1 MFHNPRIGNQKP
13 AESQIRKTC
22 KAKFDK
28 KKKSGE
34 RAHWTDPLRSNA
46 FLPSKDR
53 ARQLGSSFSAIGLL
67 GVLDVDIFRVP
78 IPLEK
83 GVAKTTNAKME
94 SQVENWVPKIEYF
107 EVNELTGFLAFS
119 SPQES
124 QESELWFSRSEHVR
138 FHLHKQEMREN
149 LLDEDSECLVLDH
162 RRQRSPGQLRL
173 RTMLSKKCPFLYTK
187 ARMMSERLV
196 VEPGFDSS
204 GRKVEVSGLGSHES
218 TCACFKS
225 NTPILLTKL
234 TPFKSFQMTTIAV
247 THSDIIWSIRVRLH
261 AWQHISMRNMLPTY
275 ANRRVLSGSW
285 HSC

>member
-22 KAKFDK
+22 KAKFEK

-83 GVAKTTNAKME
+83 GVAKTTNAKIE

-107 EVNELTGFLAFS
+107 E
-119 SPQES
+119 ES

-196 VEPGFDSS
+196 VETGFDSS
-204 GRKVEVSGLGSHES
+204 GRKVEVSGLGSHERHV
-218 TCACFKS
+218 CLLQVGKYKS
-225 NTPILLTKL
+225 G
-234 TPFKSFQMTTIAV
+234 
-247 THSDIIWSIRVRLH
+247 
-261 AWQHISMRNMLPTY
+261 Y
-275 ANRRVLSGSW
+275 
-285 HSC
+285 